1 MEAKEEVL
9 KIENLSICYKT
20 DLETVYAVNGISFSL
35 KQGETMGLV
44 GETGAGKTLIVD
56 SLGIIAGGRFSKD
69 MIRRGQNV
77 SFVELSLNL
86 PNYEN
91 TIDGNVI
98 VSREINTSGK
108 NLCKIN
114 GRLVTVTEL
123 RNFMKNIIDIHGQY
137 DNQTL
142 MDSEFHTKYLDKF
155 IGTTMSN
162 KLKEYQDLYNEYKK
176 LNAMLKNNYGDD
188 MEKRRKLD
196 LLKYQY
202 KEIKGAKLKNGE
214 DEQLEEKRKIMMNS
228 EKVAEALNLVSS
240 NLEGTVID
248 VVNESIRAFEKIE
261 NVDERYS
268 QKLSELKNIYYEV
281 QELSRDVCSM
291 NEDTYFDENERN
303 QVEERLDEIY
313 SLKRKY
319 GNTIEEIL
327 KYQDELESEINR
339 IENLD
344 EENQKT
350 KEKIQNLTQEMNE
363 ICEKITKERKE
374 KSIILNE
381 KINNELKE
389 LEMKN
394 ARFMASVIEDEEFSM
409 NGKSHTEFMIATN
422 LGEEA
427 KKLDKIASGGEMSRI
442 MLAIKTVL
450 SDIDEVPVLIFD
462 EIDTG
467 ISGKAANSVGI
478 KLKRI
483 AQSHQVLIVTH
494 LAPIAAKG
502 EYNYYIYKEVKNEKT
517 NTKIKLLNEEETLK
531 EIARISS
538 GEVTE
543 IAMSHAR
550 ELRNKC
556 A

>member
-1 MEAKEEVL
+1 MITSLHIKNIGIIDDLTIDLNKGLNVL
-9 KIENLSICYKT
+9 T
-20 DLETVYAVNGISFSL
+20 
-35 KQGETMGLV
+35 

-327 KYQDELESEINR
+327 KYQDKLESEINR

>member
-1 MEAKEEVL
+1 MITSLHIKNIGIIDDLTIDLNKGLNVL
-9 KIENLSICYKT
+9 T
-20 DLETVYAVNGISFSL
+20 
-35 KQGETMGLV
+35 

-155 IGTTMSN
+155 IGITMSN

>member
-1 MEAKEEVL
+1 MITSLHIKNIGIIDDLTIDLNKGLNVL
-9 KIENLSICYKT
+9 T
-20 DLETVYAVNGISFSL
+20 
-35 KQGETMGLV
+35 

-344 EENQKT
+344 EENRKT

>member
-1 MEAKEEVL
+1 MITSLHIKNIGIIDDLTIDLNKGLNVL
-9 KIENLSICYKT
+9 T
-20 DLETVYAVNGISFSL
+20 
-35 KQGETMGLV
+35 

-162 KLKEYQDLYNEYKK
+162 KLKGYQELYNEYKK

-202 KEIKGAKLKNGE
+202 KEIKEAKLKIGE
-214 DEQLEEKRKIMMNS
+214 EEQLEEKRKIMMNS

-248 VVNESIRAFEKIE
+248 VVNESIRVLEKIE

-268 QKLSELKNIYYEV
+268 QKLNELKNIYYEV

-350 KEKIQNLTQEMNE
+350 KEKIQKLTQEMNE

-374 KSIILNE
+374 KSIVLNE

-394 ARFMASVIEDEEFSM
+394 ARFMANVIEDEEFSM
-409 NGKSHTEFMIATN
+409 SGKSHTEFMIATN

-483 AQSHQVLIVTH
+483 AQNHQVLIVTH

-502 EYNYYIYKEVKNEKT
+502 EYNYYIYKEVQNEKT

>member
-1 MEAKEEVL
+1 
-9 KIENLSICYKT
+9 
-20 DLETVYAVNGISFSL
+20 
-35 KQGETMGLV
+35 
-44 GETGAGKTLIVD
+44 
-56 SLGIIAGGRFSKD
+56 
-69 MIRRGQNV
+69 
-77 SFVELSLNL
+77 
-86 PNYEN
+86 
-91 TIDGNVI
+91 
-98 VSREINTSGK
+98 
-108 NLCKIN
+108 
-114 GRLVTVTEL
+114 
-123 RNFMKNIIDIHGQY
+123 
-137 DNQTL
+137 
-142 MDSEFHTKYLDKF
+142 
-155 IGTTMSN
+155 
-162 KLKEYQDLYNEYKK
+162 
-176 LNAMLKNNYGDD
+176 
-188 MEKRRKLD
+188 
-196 LLKYQY
+196 
-202 KEIKGAKLKNGE
+202 
-214 DEQLEEKRKIMMNS
+214 
-228 EKVAEALNLVSS
+228 
-240 NLEGTVID
+240 
-248 VVNESIRAFEKIE
+248 
-261 NVDERYS
+261 
-268 QKLSELKNIYYEV
+268 
-281 QELSRDVCSM
+281 M

>member
-1 MEAKEEVL
+1 MITSLHIKNIGIIDDLTIDLNKGLNVL
-9 KIENLSICYKT
+9 T
-20 DLETVYAVNGISFSL
+20 
-35 KQGETMGLV
+35 

-162 KLKEYQDLYNEYKK
+162 KLKGYQELYNEYKK

-202 KEIKGAKLKNGE
+202 KEIREAKLKIGE

-248 VVNESIRAFEKIE
+248 VVNESIRALEKIE

-339 IENLD
+339 IENID

-350 KEKIQNLTQEMNE
+350 KEKIQKLTQEMNE

-374 KSIILNE
+374 KSIVLNE

-394 ARFMASVIEDEEFSM
+394 ARFMANVIEDEGFSM
-409 NGKSHTEFMIATN
+409 SGKSHTEFMIATN

-483 AQSHQVLIVTH
+483 AQNHQVLIVTH

-502 EYNYYIYKEVKNEKT
+502 EYNYYIYKEVQNEKT

>member
-1 MEAKEEVL
+1 MITSLHIKNIGIIDDLTIDLNKGLNVL
-9 KIENLSICYKT
+9 T
-20 DLETVYAVNGISFSL
+20 
-35 KQGETMGLV
+35 

-202 KEIKGAKLKNGE
+202 KEIKEAKLKNGE

>member
-1 MEAKEEVL
+1 MITSLHIKNIGIIDDLTIDLNKGLNVL
-9 KIENLSICYKT
+9 T
-20 DLETVYAVNGISFSL
+20 
-35 KQGETMGLV
+35 

-291 NEDTYFDENERN
+291 NEHTYFDENERN

>member
-1 MEAKEEVL
+1 MITSLHIKNIGIIDDLTIDLNKGLNVL
-9 KIENLSICYKT
+9 T
-20 DLETVYAVNGISFSL
+20 
-35 KQGETMGLV
+35 

-450 SDIDEVPVLIFD
+450 SDIDEVPVLVFD

>member
-1 MEAKEEVL
+1 MITSLHIKNIGIIDDLTIDLNKGLNVL
-9 KIENLSICYKT
+9 T
-20 DLETVYAVNGISFSL
+20 
-35 KQGETMGLV
+35 

-162 KLKEYQDLYNEYKK
+162 KLKGYQELYNEYKK

-202 KEIKGAKLKNGE
+202 KEIKEAKLKIGE

-248 VVNESIRAFEKIE
+248 VVNESIRALEKIE

-350 KEKIQNLTQEMNE
+350 KEKIQKLTQEMNE

-374 KSIILNE
+374 KSIVLNE

-394 ARFMASVIEDEEFSM
+394 ARFMANVIEDEEFSM
-409 NGKSHTEFMIATN
+409 SGKSHTEFMIATN

-427 KKLDKIASGGEMSRI
+427 KKLDKIAAGGEMSRI

-483 AQSHQVLIVTH
+483 AQNHQVLIVTH

-502 EYNYYIYKEVKNEKT
+502 EYNYYIYKEVQNEKT

>member
-1 MEAKEEVL
+1 MITSLHIKNIGIIDDLTIDLNKGLNVL
-9 KIENLSICYKT
+9 T
-20 DLETVYAVNGISFSL
+20 
-35 KQGETMGLV
+35 

-319 GNTIEEIL
+319 GNTIEDIL

>member
-1 MEAKEEVL
+1 MITSLHIKNIGIIDDLTIDLNKGLNVL
-9 KIENLSICYKT
+9 T
-20 DLETVYAVNGISFSL
+20 
-35 KQGETMGLV
+35 

-162 KLKEYQDLYNEYKK
+162 KLKGYQELYNEYKK

-202 KEIKGAKLKNGE
+202 KEIKEAKLKIGE

-248 VVNESIRAFEKIE
+248 VVNESIRALEKIE

-350 KEKIQNLTQEMNE
+350 KEKIQKLAQEMNE

-374 KSIILNE
+374 KSIVLNE

-394 ARFMASVIEDEEFSM
+394 ARFMANVIEDEEFSM
-409 NGKSHTEFMIATN
+409 SGKSHTEFMIATN

-483 AQSHQVLIVTH
+483 AQNHQVLIVTH

-502 EYNYYIYKEVKNEKT
+502 EYNYYIYKEVQNEKT

>member
-1 MEAKEEVL
+1 MITSLHIKNIGIIDDLTIDLNKGLNVL
-9 KIENLSICYKT
+9 T
-20 DLETVYAVNGISFSL
+20 
-35 KQGETMGLV
+35 

-56 SLGIIAGGRFSKD
+56 SLGITAGGRFSKD

>member
-1 MEAKEEVL
+1 
-9 KIENLSICYKT
+9 
-20 DLETVYAVNGISFSL
+20 
-35 KQGETMGLV
+35 
-44 GETGAGKTLIVD
+44 
-56 SLGIIAGGRFSKD
+56 
-69 MIRRGQNV
+69 
-77 SFVELSLNL
+77 
-86 PNYEN
+86 
-91 TIDGNVI
+91 
-98 VSREINTSGK
+98 
-108 NLCKIN
+108 
-114 GRLVTVTEL
+114 
-123 RNFMKNIIDIHGQY
+123 
-137 DNQTL
+137 
-142 MDSEFHTKYLDKF
+142 
-155 IGTTMSN
+155 
-162 KLKEYQDLYNEYKK
+162 
-176 LNAMLKNNYGDD
+176 MLKNNYGDD

-374 KSIILNE
+374 KSIILNG